1 MAFGNAKEVE
11 TEPLMEFARF
21 TCNFFEKII
30 RNGGMIA
37 MNKNKLPRTV
47 TKNQAIA
54 YAVVA
59 LHTLKL
65 SPNEITEIELANEIP
80 AIMKLHKP
88 DKIIARANK
97 ILKGEL

>member
-1 MAFGNAKEVE
+1 
-11 TEPLMEFARF
+11 
-21 TCNFFEKII
+21 
-30 RNGGMIA
+30 

-47 TKNQAIA
+47 TTNQAVA

-59 LHTLKL
+59 LHTLQS